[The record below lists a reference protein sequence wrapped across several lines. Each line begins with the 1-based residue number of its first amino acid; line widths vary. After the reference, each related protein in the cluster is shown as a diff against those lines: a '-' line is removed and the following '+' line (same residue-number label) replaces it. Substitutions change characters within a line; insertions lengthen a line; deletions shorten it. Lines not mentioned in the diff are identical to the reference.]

1 MGPTCHVGPGGRA
14 SGGVGH
20 DVRHEVVELEIEVE
34 VPLIG
39 GRLEKLMAEK
49 VAAGMDVEHAVG
61 VAWLEEH

>member
-1 MGPTCHVGPGGRA
+1 M
-14 SGGVGH
+14 
-20 DVRHEVVELEIEVE
+20 ELEIEVE